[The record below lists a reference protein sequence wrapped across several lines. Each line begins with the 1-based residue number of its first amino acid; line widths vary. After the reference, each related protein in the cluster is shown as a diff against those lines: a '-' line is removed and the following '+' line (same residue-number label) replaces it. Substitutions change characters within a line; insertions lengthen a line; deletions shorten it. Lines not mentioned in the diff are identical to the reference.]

1 MPAQPSTRFGVSSRD
16 DAAQLAAAVG
26 VAAGLAVPA
35 VRLSRMIEAGVLRLG
50 LIGAEPAINYMVN
63 HPHVDR
69 RPESDVAQPNLHGPP
84 ALDH

>member
-1 MPAQPSTRFGVSSRD
+1 
-16 DAAQLAAAVG
+16 
-26 VAAGLAVPA
+26 
-35 VRLSRMIEAGVLRLG
+35 MIEAGVLRLG